1 MKKEKVEN
9 VNILLRKQLKKERKA
24 RRNIIINRKNTKRD
38 DKDTYLT
45 YECQQGNI
53 EEVKKLIHRG
63 MSINEKNRDRNTPLL
78 IAC

>member
-9 VNILLRKQLKKERKA
+9 A